1 MVCKY
6 CDVTNEDESF
16 ITESEHWRVFLS
28 YDQCYVGHCLIVAK
42 RHVRDLNELNE
53 GEIKDLCNLIKK
65 LEQVMKDAFD
75 ATMFNVSCLMNDCY
89 NTMNRNDSVQRT
101 ENLVFSSVKPVD
113 PHVYFNLRP
122 RYAKRVDLGLIFDD
136 PEFGF
141 HYSSSRTRE
150 VSDKIKKEI
159 MTKIKSCL

>member
-1 MVCKY
+1 MACKY
-6 CDVTNEDESF
+6 CDVGNDDESF
-16 ITESEHWRVFLS
+16 ITENENWKVFLS
-28 YDQCYVGHCLIVAK
+28 YDQCYIGHCMIISK
-42 RHVRDLNELNE
+42 RHAQDLNELNSD
-53 GEIKDLCNLIKK
+53 EIKSLFEMIKK
-65 LEQVMKDAFD
+65 LEDVMKKAFG

-89 NTMNRNDSVQRT
+89 NA
-101 ENLVFSSVKPVD
+101 KPSN

-122 RYAKRVDLGLIFDD
+122 RYAKPVDAGLIFDD

-159 MTKIKSCL
+159 MIKIKNCL

>member
-16 ITESEHWRVFLS
+16 ITESEYWRVFLS

-53 GEIKDLCNLIKK
+53 GEIKDLFNLIKK
-65 LEQVMKDAFD
+65 LEQVMRDSFD

-89 NTMNRNDSVQRT
+89 NN
-101 ENLVFSSVKPVD
+101 KPID

-159 MTKIKSCL
+159 MTKIKGCL